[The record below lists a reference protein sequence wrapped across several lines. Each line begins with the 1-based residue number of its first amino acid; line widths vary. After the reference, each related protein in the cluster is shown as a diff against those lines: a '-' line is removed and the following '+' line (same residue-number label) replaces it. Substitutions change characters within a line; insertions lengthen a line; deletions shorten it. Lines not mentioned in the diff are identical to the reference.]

1 MVERNCK
8 ILVNGVTTAGKK
20 FRPSDWAERLSESVC
35 WVGADH
41 RIHYS
46 PYVEPL
52 LIEGNAA
59 IRIDPQ
65 LREVNPK
72 AFKQIMDFIR
82 DNKLKVL
89 ESCAVADLQDEQ
101 MPGAQAANG

>member
-1 MVERNCK
+1 MIESNCK
-8 ILVNGVTTAGKK
+8 ILVKGVTNAGKK

-46 PYVEPL
+46 PYVEPV

-59 IRIDPQ
+59 IRIDPK
-65 LREVNPK
+65 LRDANPK

-82 DNKLKVL
+82 DNNLSVV
-89 ESCAVADLQDEQ
+89 ENCSVSDLQADEI
-101 MPGAQAANG
+101 PGPQAVNG